1 MTIKSLPLEHLFHTS
16 KPFLIHSAQLDY
28 PETGKY
34 SWKESQNLQLYIP
47 IATLLTTIILIV
59 LERRAKMQ
67 GQSIKQWLFKE
78 KIASSVFI

>member
-47 IATLLTTIILIV
+47 IGIINNNNTNSAG
-59 LERRAKMQ
+59 EKSKNAKP
-67 GQSIKQWLFKE
+67 IKQ
-78 KIASSVFI
+78 